1 MATRAARR
9 ASAQYLSC
17 PICLDEFEA
26 PVVTPCGHRFCEKC
40 IKSALQLKRECPSC
54 RSAICSHREL
64 RADPQLAAVVHST
77 PKVLEADEGC
87 GAPAE
92 SWACTICTMSNPMG
106 AGRCLACSCRRPA
119 KLTWRPSVTLVE
131 SSLGGESAETGAR
144 GTAVSDDHDSECDF
158 DEESACDE
166 EGEGED
172 DEESSEEE
180 ETVEVRVVDG
190 RAVRLHWRAPQER
203 QPEPSLRRANRTP
216 FWVRR
221 KRAGHNQQNAAGGEA
236 QKAWSMME
244 DEVLMQAFEA
254 AESST
259 EHGLKRAGGRP
270 GHQLTSVFWE
280 GLLVH
285 LPGRTLTAARKRFRR
300 LAHERAHPKAP
311 ATEVDLTSSWPQKDA
326 DWVDA
331 KLWPGAASSGWIV
344 YESSGSKRQKVW
356 ANESR
361 GERHTQRRHVLA
373 QHEADMK
380 VALSDVAPT
389 NADAVAADTASHD
402 ELREEWEG
410 VPLLLSSKFLPSNTG
425 YQCVSFVRTP
435 GLLRPFH
442 VHDYATSTRVG
453 DFVTA
458 LEGAV
463 AYARF
468 IGKEGVMAERA
479 RVREEDERRE
489 RRMTIED
496 AEARAAELRL
506 CLVRDPRTKLGF
518 CGVRHAPRCKFLP
531 YMAVGQQQGNKV
543 TIGHYSTVA
552 EAALAY
558 ARWLG
563 PEQSCGLAQR
573 KQELCAAGWAF
584 GERQDEAVSGENN
597 YKARKKRVRECG
609 E

>member
-77 PKVLEADEGC
+77 PKALEADAGW
-87 GAPAE
+87 GAPTE
-92 SWACTICTMSNPMG
+92 SWACTICTLSNPMG

-119 KLTWRPSVTLVE
+119 KLTWPSVTLVE
-131 SSLGGESAETGAR
+131 SSMGGESAETGAR

-172 DEESSEEE
+172 DGESSEEE
-180 ETVEVRVVDG
+180 ETVEKRVVEG
-190 RAVRLHWRAPQER
+190 RAVRYHWRAPQER
-203 QPEPSLRRANRTP
+203 QPEPSLRRANKTP

-221 KRAGHNQQNAAGGEA
+221 KRVGHNQQNAAGGEA
-236 QKAWSMME
+236 QKAWSMRE
-244 DEVLMQAFEA
+244 DEVLMQAVEA

-259 EHGLKRAGGRP
+259 EHGLKRAGRRP
-270 GHQLTSVFWE
+270 GYQLTSVFWE

-285 LPGRTLTAARKRFRR
+285 LPGRTLVAARNRFRR
-300 LAHERAHPKAP
+300 LAQERAHPKTP

-344 YESSGSKRQKVW
+344 FESPAPKRQKVW

-361 GERHTQRRHVLA
+361 GERYTQRRHVLA
-373 QHEADMK
+373 QHEAQMK
-380 VALSDVAPT
+380 AAL
-389 NADAVAADTASHD
+389 SHD

-410 VPLLLSSKFLPSNTG
+410 CPLLLSSKFLPSNTG
-425 YQCVSFVRTP
+425 YQGVSFIRTP

-442 VHDYATSTRVG
+442 VHDCATSTRVG

-468 IGKEGVMAERA
+468 LGKEAVMAERA

-496 AEARAAELRL
+496 AEARAAELGL

-543 TIGHYSTVA
+543 TIGHYSTAA

-573 KQELCAAGWAF
+573 KQELCAAGCAS
-584 GERQDEAVSGENN
+584 GERRDKAVSGENN
-597 YKARKKRVRECG
+597 HKAGKKRVRECG